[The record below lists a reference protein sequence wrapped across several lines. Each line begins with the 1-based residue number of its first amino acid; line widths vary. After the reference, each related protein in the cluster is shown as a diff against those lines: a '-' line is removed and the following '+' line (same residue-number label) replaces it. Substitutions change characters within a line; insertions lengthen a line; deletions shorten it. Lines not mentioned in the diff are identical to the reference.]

1 MGLHPGRLGAD
12 PVSAASVLKCLRAM
26 TKEQFDRWKQGRFN
40 AFSHE
45 ERKALEIIEAE
56 RKTEVQP

>member
-1 MGLHPGRLGAD
+1 M
-12 PVSAASVLKCLRAM
+12 SAASVLKCLRAM
-26 TKEQFDRWKQGRFN
+26 TKEQFERRKQGRFN
-40 AFSHE
+40 ALSQE